1 MSCFSC
7 STSAVAER
15 DVIDLMKDKL
25 QALMDLYSNAAYP
38 SIVNKEGMLVSSL
51 LNEDK
56 LGIDLTST
64 ISALQTAAKQF
75 STILKLSGCP
85 YLLISG
91 DTQIFSMYSLH
102 AEYVL
107 VFFKSK
113 QNLDDTLDTGDA
125 AVRAKVKEI
134 VDDLNQILKTAL
146 EEGAS

>member
-1 MSCFSC
+1 M
-7 STSAVAER
+7 
-15 DVIDLMKDKL
+15 DLMKDKL

-125 AVRAKVKEI
+125 AVRAKVKGI

-146 EEGAS
+146 EEGGS